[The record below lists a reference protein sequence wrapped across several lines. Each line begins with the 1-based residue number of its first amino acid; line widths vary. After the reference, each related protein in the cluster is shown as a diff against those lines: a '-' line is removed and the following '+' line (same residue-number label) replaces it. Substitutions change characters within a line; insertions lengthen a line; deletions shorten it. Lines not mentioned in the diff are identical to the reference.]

1 MRMGLEG
8 GTETEEELMSCAHL
22 MNKKKTEALLVC
34 PSGLVSNNAQLKIVV
49 PGHNVRSEP
58 RFPVSFLCLCLCP

>member
-1 MRMGLEG
+1 MLQERMRMGLDG

-34 PSGLVSNNAQLKIVV
+34 PSGVVSNNAQLKIIV
-49 PGHNVRSEP
+49 PWQNVSP
-58 RFPVSFLCLCLCP
+58 RP